1 MHLGTVISSDRSP
14 NSSCFSFV
22 IDGTARKG
30 QHVFVE
36 TDEGKMIGRIGDIIK
51 TNRYFER
58 AESVKEFERS
68 GKPLSQIFPA
78 ERWEY
83 LVADVQSLG
92 VYSNGT
98 LRKSAFPPSPGSK
111 VFPADKEMLTK
122 FFGFDSAKGLEMG
135 VMEHHDLPVK
145 LNLTRTMQKHMA
157 ILGISGSGKSYF
169 VADLIEEL
177 VDRKP
182 EHGQVAVVVIDTHGE
197 YSPMAE
203 DKAYAAKVNVIRG
216 KDFRIG
222 VPSLSADMVAAL
234 MRMSSVQR
242 RELQKLLNQ
251 IREENRGKTYDLKT
265 IIEKLENG
273 EIKQATKEILQTLL
287 YDLDSTRLFGP
298 FENPS
303 LDKLAKTGQATIID
317 ISDMTELREKQMVVT
332 FLAKRLFHA
341 RMANA
346 VPPFVFIVEE
356 AHNFAPEG
364 AKREAAISRGIIE
377 KIAREG
383 RKFHASLCLVSQ
395 RPIQLS
401 TTALSQCN
409 THCILRVTNPYD
421 LDHIGRSSEG
431 LTADVLKTISSLRV
445 GEALI
450 VGEAVNYPLFLRV
463 RERRSKEGEKGRGL
477 EEAAIEFSQ
486 RASQKA
492 EDSKAFM

>member
-22 IDGTARKG
+22 IDGAARKG
-30 QHVFVE
+30 QHVCVE
-36 TDEGKMIGRIGDIIK
+36 TDEGMMIGRIADVVK

-92 VYSNGT
+92 VYSDGS
-98 LRKSAFPPSPGSK
+98 LRKSSFPPSPGSK
-111 VFPADKEMLTK
+111 VYPADNDMLTK
-122 FFGFDSAKGLEMG
+122 FFGFDSQKGLQLG
-135 VMEHHDLPVK
+135 TMEHSGLPVR
-145 LNLTRTMQKHMA
+145 LSLTRSLQKHMA
-157 ILGISGSGKSYF
+157 ILGISGSGKSYC

-203 DKAYAAKVNVIRG
+203 DKLYSQKTNVIKGR
-216 KDFRIG
+216 DFRIG
-222 VPSLSADMVAAL
+222 VPALSADMVASL
-234 MRMSSVQR
+234 THMSSVQR
-242 RELQKLLNQ
+242 RELQKLLNSM
-251 IREENRGKTYDLKT
+251 REENRGKTYDLKAV
-265 IIEKLENG
+265 IGKLEAG
-273 EIKQATKEILQTLL
+273 EVKQATKDILQTLL
-287 YDLDSTRLFGP
+287 YDLDSTKLFGP
-298 FENPS
+298 FDNPS
-303 LDKLAKTGQATIID
+303 IDKLAKAGHAMIID

-450 VGEAVNYPLFLRV
+450 VGEAVNYPLFLRI
-463 RERRSKEGEKGRGL
+463 RERRSRPGDKGKGL
-477 EEAAIEFSQ
+477 EEAAIEFSSRAAQ
-486 RASQKA
+486 RADDA
-492 EDSKAFM
+492 KAFM